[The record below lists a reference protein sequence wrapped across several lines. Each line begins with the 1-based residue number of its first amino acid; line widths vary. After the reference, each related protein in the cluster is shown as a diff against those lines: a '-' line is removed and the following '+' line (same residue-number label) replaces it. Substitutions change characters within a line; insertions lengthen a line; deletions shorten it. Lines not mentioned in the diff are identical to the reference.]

1 MRQASTRCSSI
12 TSLASIF
19 PLFSMRTGHIVVFT
33 GVVLLLSAAP
43 IFAAQEDLRQ
53 QAAMASGGSVSIEN
67 PVGAVWLEG
76 TDTAQIVVEAHKIF
90 EGGTDSDRERWM
102 RETQV
107 RLEGEEHHRVVRV
120 DYPHDFDFGWH
131 WGNTRRAVELRI
143 HVPRQANADLK
154 TDRGRVDVRRI
165 AGKLDL
171 STDRGDVDVNGCDGE
186 LRVHGD
192 RGSLNVSDTAIRS
205 GLRVNFD
212 RGNVNIRLTSFA
224 GDSDIDL
231 DRGNLTLTLPA
242 KSVFTLDLDRSRRS
256 TFHTDFPVL
265 AHGNFGSNRLRGDAN
280 GGGPVMRIRGDRGT
294 VSLQAGQ

>member
-1 MRQASTRCSSI
+1 
-12 TSLASIF
+12 
-19 PLFSMRTGHIVVFT
+19 
-33 GVVLLLSAAP
+33 
-43 IFAAQEDLRQ
+43 
-53 QAAMASGGSVSIEN
+53 MASGGSVSIEN

-76 TDTAQIVVEAHKIF
+76 TDQPGIAVEAHKIF
-90 EGGTDSDRERWM
+90 EGGTEAERERWM

-107 RLEGEEHHRVVRV
+107 RLEGDEMAGE
-120 DYPHDFDFGWH
+120 HDFDFGWH

-143 HVPRQANADLK
+143 HIPRQANADLK

-171 STDRGDVDVNGCDGE
+171 STDRGDVDINGCDGE

-192 RGSLNVSDTAIRS
+192 RGSLNVTDTAIRS

-212 RGNVNIRLTSFA
+212 RGDVHIRLTSFA

-231 DRGNLTLTLPA
+231 DRGNLTLEVPA
-242 KSVFTLDLDRSRRS
+242 KSVFSLDLDRSRRS

-265 AHGNFGSNRLRGDAN
+265 AHGSFGTNRLRGDVN
-280 GGGPVMRIRGDRGT
+280 GGGPVLRIRGDRGT